1 MQRVDQR
8 PNLVAAL
15 RKAYAIVFSFKVQ
28 ILTISQSTGIEN
40 AFFTR
45 ELIQS

>member
-15 RKAYAIVFSFKVQ
+15 RKAYAIVFGFKVQ
-28 ILTISQSTGIEN
+28 FFLPSTGIEN

-45 ELIQS
+45 GLIQS